1 MINSHIQFFY
11 ILGIGSTHLVKC
23 PRFLNFVWMFRLIG
37 FCTTSSPSS
46 HVVPAR
52 NVHVPYSVSKS
63 KLIKTQRTSITSSF
77 SNVYSVGK
85 AITQFIIFLFTVL
98 LCFFHNHKMPAW
110 CKKIK
115 GQGRTGV
122 FFSQR
127 NVWEIH
133 PFNAYQNLKRQVK
146 QVQNGP
152 MSFSSCFIY
161 VVLWIFI
168 LTQLTFLRKLLT

>member
-1 MINSHIQFFY
+1 MY
-11 ILGIGSTHLVKC
+11 DILSLQPCSCLLETCMYLILC
-23 PRFLNFVWMFRLIG
+23 QNLNW
-37 FCTTSSPSS
+37 SKP
-46 HVVPAR
+46 
-52 NVHVPYSVSKS
+52 NVRPLQVA
-63 KLIKTQRTSITSSF
+63 
-77 SNVYSVGK
+77 SVGK